1 MSINKF
7 KKVIIFT
14 VLLISSLFV
23 FSNSEVIAQEETF
36 EAKII
41 KILEEDGGYQKMEVE
56 AVSGQ
61 YKGQRVIVENGMY
74 VSANNLKYKLGDG
87 VVITANEL
95 EDGSSLFVIADHVR
109 RPVLFYLF
117 TLFIILTVVIAGKWG
132 LASIGGMFYSFYV
145 IFVFILPMIIKGYNP
160 VLVTI
165 VGSMFIV
172 PVTFGLSHGINR
184 KTINAMLGTII
195 SMVFV
200 GILSAIFVNLAK
212 LTGFAAEE
220 ASFLQYQLGDL
231 IDLRGILLAG
241 IIISS
246 LGVMDDITVSQASV
260 VSELRSANPKLSKK
274 ELFIRSMR
282 VGKDHIASLV
292 NTLILVYTGA
302 SLPLLLLFVN
312 NPHPFT
318 EIINYEIISEE
329 IVRTL
334 VGSIGLILAVP
345 ITSYIAVT
353 IKDKKLKK

>member
-1 MSINKF
+1 MF
-7 KKVIIFT
+7 KRII
-14 VLLISSLFV
+14 ISLFIFLLFILSPNLV
-23 FSNSEVIAQEETF
+23 SAQEQTF
-36 EAKII
+36 EGRIT
-41 KILEEDGGYQKMEVE
+41 KILEENGGYQKLEVE
-56 AVSGQ
+56 AISGQ
-61 YKGQRVIVENGMY
+61 FDGQKMIVENGMY
-74 VSANNLKYKLGDG
+74 VTASNLKYKLGDG
-87 VVITANEL
+87 VVVTANEL
-95 EDGSSLFVIADHVR
+95 EDGSTLFVIADHIR

-117 TLFIILTVVIAGKWG
+117 AIFLVLTIAIAGRWG
-132 LASIGGMFYSFYV
+132 LASIGGMLYSFYV

-172 PVTFGLSHGINR
+172 PVTFGLSHGINK
-184 KTINAMLGTII
+184 KTINAMIGTII
-195 SMVFV
+195 SMIFV
-200 GILSAIFVNLAK
+200 GILSAIFVNLTK

-241 IIISS
+241 IIIAS

-260 VSELRSANPKLSKK
+260 VAELRSANPRLSKR
-274 ELFIRSMR
+274 ELFTRSMR

-318 EIINYEIISEE
+318 EIINYEIIAEE
-329 IVRTL
+329 VVRTL
-334 VGSIGLILAVP
+334 VGSIGLIVAVP
-345 ITSYIAVT
+345 ITTYIAVNMV
-353 IKDKKLKK
+353 DLKLKK